1 MEKVLERDVV
11 ERKELLRI
19 FSSLLSVLKMEK
31 FQINFGA
38 ELAIEYKD
46 YKRDL
51 EKHIKQLQKKHCP
64 IVIAGETSAGKSSLL
79 NLIIGS
85 NILPKGVLQ
94 CTSTICHI
102 YNNVEKK
109 AVVIDENDREICI
122 NDVTLETLEKYIV
135 FKKSSPNYK
144 RVNIYWPLPM
154 LKDFALLV
162 DTPGVGVREEM
173 TTKLLDYMQEAVAF
187 IYVINTPTAGG
198 VQKDRLGIILEKQ
211 AELEN
216 DGFVNHFD
224 PERAIFVCNKWEQ
237 IADEGEKE
245 EEVVYNTIAENLET
259 MWPTEEGQ
267 DIRKQMYKMSVKT
280 DMKNKENGL
289 GSTKH
294 FKLLLSGIEGLI
306 SASLHQQIKQ
316 HVGWLQK
323 FLEKVYGNVIAKK
336 NMSNQSQQMKRDIQR
351 EVKERL
357 SFLENDAHNVKEK
370 IMKEARQIYRDK
382 ASQLVD
388 HLRNKDTQKKIFMWR
403 EDELPVGK
411 YLYEIDEKA
420 EPLIVEKINREI
432 TKWCETHK
440 VRYATIYLLQE
451 CMQQFGKQFDDID
464 QIMQGRRT
472 PCAKI
477 SFPRTTIL
485 LSDSDDTFHFE
496 EYKRRLLFSLGPFQ
510 IARCISRMISAYFRH
525 LLKNVEERKRAKKE
539 YLNNKTAYMLDLAK
553 ERIEMYSVDV
563 IFKCLCDTFLTCF
576 ESGLD
581 DCMSV
586 IPAEIEANYK
596 LMENIMNDQ
605 RDCETLMQEYMPI
618 EKECKN
624 VRQSLL
630 YFKIKFLSGFRPQIL
645 NEKAELGQGSY
656 ATVHLC
662 EVDIGGKKLECAVKR
677 QRMFLTSDRYIKLSE
692 ADTMRKFKHQN
703 IIQCLGVTVQE
714 KGSHKEFLNI
724 FMEVCDCSLDVVI
737 LCNSHPM
744 TICSCNKHRRK
755 TCGMLRQE
763 DHGYQESFEN
773 FSNTLDDILN
783 GLIYLH
789 TNGFVHRDLKLS
801 NILIKGGTAKI
812 ADIGFTKPI
821 NHIQGTI
828 IGTPLYMAPEV
839 LSGDMY
845 EQSADIFSLAI
856 MMWEMWHGR
865 RVFSGSEYSGVI
877 TTYNSVKEHVLSG
890 ARPKFKANSAPPEEI
905 QIMMKECW
913 NHAAKSRPTALKLKQ
928 KLNDI
933 VTAFRNLEIRERPLT
948 DMYSTLYQR

>member
-1 MEKVLERDVV
+1 MENVLERDVV
-11 ERKELLRI
+11 ERKNLLPI
-19 FSSLLSVLKMEK
+19 FSSLLSVLKMEN
-31 FQINFGA
+31 FQNNFGA

-51 EKHIKQLQKKHCP
+51 EDHIKQLEKKHCP

-109 AVVIDENDREICI
+109 AVVIDENDREICLD
-122 NDVTLETLEKYIV
+122 DVTLATLEKYIV
-135 FKKSSPNYK
+135 FKKSAPNYK
-144 RVNIYWPLPM
+144 RVNIYWPIPM
-154 LKDFALLV
+154 LKDFALFV

-237 IADEGEKE
+237 IADEGETEE
-245 EEVVYNTIAENLET
+245 EEVYDNIAENLET

-280 DMKNKENGL
+280 DIKNKENGL
-289 GSTKH
+289 ETTKN

-323 FLEKVYGNVIAKK
+323 FLEKVYGHVIAKK
-336 NMSNQSQQMKRDIQR
+336 NMSKQSQQMKLDIQR
-351 EVKERL
+351 EVEERL
-357 SFLENDAHNVKEK
+357 RFLENDTHNVKEK
-370 IMKEARQIYRDK
+370 VMKEARQIYRDK

-388 HLRNKDTQKKIFMWR
+388 HLRNKDTQKNIFRWP
-403 EDELPVGK
+403 EDELPVGN

-420 EPLIVEKINREI
+420 ELLIVEKINSEI
-432 TKWCETHK
+432 ARWCERHT
-440 VRYATIYLLQE
+440 VRSATTFLLRE
-451 CMQQFGKQFDDID
+451 CMRQFGDKFDDID
-464 QIMQGRRT
+464 QIMQGRR
-472 PCAKI
+472 PPIAKI
-477 SFPRTTIL
+477 SFSRTTRL
-485 LSDSDDTFHFE
+485 LSDFDETFNFG
-496 EYKRRLLFSLGPFQ
+496 EYKKRLHFRLGPFQ
-510 IARCISRMISAYFRH
+510 IARCISRMISAFFRH
-525 LLKNVEERKRAKKE
+525 LKKSVEERKRAKKE
-539 YLNNKTAYMLDLAK
+539 YLNNKTAYMLDLAQ
-553 ERIEMYSVDV
+553 ERIEMYSVDI

-576 ESGLD
+576 ESSLD
-581 DCMSV
+581 YCISV
-586 IPAEIEANYK
+586 IPAEIKANYK
-596 LMENIMNDQ
+596 LMENIMNEQ
-605 RDCETLMQEYMPI
+605 RDCETLMKEYMPI

-630 YFKIKFLSGFRPQIL
+630 IFKIKFLAGFRPQIL
-645 NEKAELGQGSY
+645 NKKSELGRGSY
-656 ATVHLC
+656 ATVYLC

-677 QRMFLTSDRYIKLSE
+677 QSITSKSDQYIKLSE
-692 ADTMRKFKHQN
+692 ADTMRKFKHEN
-703 IIQCLGVTVQE
+703 IVQCLGVTVQE
-714 KGSHKEFLNI
+714 KDGHMEFLDI
-724 FMEVCDCSLDVVI
+724 YMEVCDCALDVVI
-737 LCNSHPM
+737 LCDSHPM

-763 DHGYQESFEN
+763 DHEYQESYDH
-773 FSNTLDDILN
+773 FSNMLDDILN

-839 LSGDMY
+839 LVGDMY

-865 RVFSGSEYSGVI
+865 RVFSGSEYFGAI
-877 TTYNSVKEHVLSG
+877 TTCSSVEEYVLSG

-913 NHAAKSRPTALKLKQ
+913 NHAAKSRPTALELKE
-928 KLNDI
+928 KLNAI

-948 DMYSTLYQR
+948 DGHTTLYQR

>member
-1 MEKVLERDVV
+1 MENVLERDVV
-11 ERKELLRI
+11 ERTELLRI
-19 FSSLLSVLKMEK
+19 FSSLLSVLKMEN
-31 FQINFGA
+31 FQNNFDA
-38 ELAIEYKD
+38 ELAIECKD

-51 EKHIKQLQKKHCP
+51 EDHIKRLQKKHCP

-109 AVVIDENDREICI
+109 AVVIDENDREIGI
-122 NDVTLETLEKYIV
+122 DDVTLATLEKYIV
-135 FKKSSPNYK
+135 FKKSAPNYK

-154 LKDFALLV
+154 LKDFALFV

-198 VQKDRLGIILEKQ
+198 VQKDRLGIILERQ
-211 AELEN
+211 AELEK
-216 DGFVNHFD
+216 DGFENHFD

-237 IADEGEKE
+237 IADEGVKE
-245 EEVVYNTIAENLET
+245 EEEVYNNIAENLET
-259 MWPTEEGQ
+259 MWPTEEEK

-280 DMKNKENGL
+280 DMKNKENEL
-289 GSTKH
+289 ESTKD
-294 FKLLLSGIEGLI
+294 FTLLLSGIEGLI
-306 SASLHQQIKQ
+306 SASLHQQINQ

-323 FLEKVYGNVIAKK
+323 ILEKVYGKVIAKK
-336 NMSNQSQQMKRDIQR
+336 NMSNQSQQEKLDIQQA
-351 EVKERL
+351 VTERL
-357 SFLENDAHNVKEK
+357 RFLENDAHNVKEK
-370 IMKEARQIYRDK
+370 VMREARQIYRDI

-388 HLRNKDTQKKIFMWR
+388 HLRNKDTQKNIFRWH

-420 EPLIVEKINREI
+420 EVLIVEKINSEI
-432 TKWCETHK
+432 ARWCERHT
-440 VRYATIYLLQE
+440 VRSATTFLLRE
-451 CMQQFGKQFDDID
+451 CMQQFGDKFHDIY
-464 QIMQGRRT
+464 QIMQGSRPPIAT
-472 PCAKI
+472 I
-477 SFPRTTIL
+477 SFSRTTRL
-485 LSDSDDTFHFE
+485 LSDSDETFDFGG
-496 EYKRRLLFSLGPFQ
+496 YKRRSHFRLGPFQ
-510 IARCISRMISAYFRH
+510 IARCISRMISAFFRH
-525 LLKNVEERKRAKKE
+525 LKKSVEERRTAKKE
-539 YLNNKTAYMLDLAK
+539 YLNDKNAYMLDLAQ
-553 ERIEMYSVDV
+553 ERIEMYSVDI

-576 ESGLD
+576 ESSLD
-581 DCMSV
+581 YCISG

-596 LMENIMNDQ
+596 LMENIMNE
-605 RDCETLMQEYMPI
+605 RKDCMTLMKEYMPI

-630 YFKIKFLSGFRPQIL
+630 YFKIKFLSGFRFQIL
-645 NEKAELGQGSY
+645 NEKAELGHGSF
-656 ATVHLC
+656 ATVYLC

-677 QRMFLTSDRYIKLSE
+677 QRITSKPDRYIKLSE
-692 ADTMRKFKHQN
+692 ADTMKKFKHEN

-714 KGSHKEFLNI
+714 IDSHMEFLNI

-737 LCNSHPM
+737 LCDSHPM
-744 TICSCNKHRRK
+744 KICSCNKHRRK

-763 DHGYQESFEN
+763 DHDYQESFEH
-773 FSNTLDDILN
+773 FSNMLDDILN

-812 ADIGFTKPI
+812 ADIGFTKPK

-839 LSGDMY
+839 LVGDIY

-856 MMWEMWHGR
+856 MMWEMWYGR

-877 TTYNSVKEHVLSG
+877 TTFSSVKKHVLSG
-890 ARPKFKANSAPPEEI
+890 TRPKFKASSAPPEEI
-905 QIMMKECW
+905 QIMINECW
-913 NHAAKSRPTALKLKQ
+913 NHAAKSRPTAPELKK

-933 VTAFRNLEIRERPLT
+933 LTAFRNLEIKERPLT
-948 DMYSTLYQR
+948 DGHTTLYQR